1 MIDYG
6 VSLGFGGMMM
16 LFLGDVGDVS
26 VTRCAGELP
35 GCAVFR
41 DDLAVDKDLA
51 GNSSAVINTI
61 DDIDVGAE

>member
-16 LFLGDVGDVS
+16 LLFGNVRGTS
-26 VTRCAGELP
+26 SARRTGELS
-35 GCAVFR
+35 GCTVFR
-41 DDLAVDKDLA
+41 DHLVVDKDLA